1 MSRTI
6 LCPCGKRVQVYADA
20 GPVRIRCPH
29 CRRTLQVGETGGAAA
44 RQTLHQA
51 PASLSPASKAKEAPG
66 QGLHQTPASLSRA
79 EKAKAAAPQFWKLS
93 HSITDNLVVLT
104 SRALFAAKLA
114 DEVLPAA
121 MAALEKGRPP
131 EEVLAGQTVVPLD
144 DLTAVEMNRA
154 VAMLTV
160 RYLRDGRIRA
170 TTFFCPNRQTRDEM
184 YEGLQRRLGRGWTEH
199 ERQVSRWTSS
209 SLSLICLA
217 VLLVLSAI
225 YFPTAWN
232 LEQAAAAG
240 EVDRSSLVKGVVGWV
255 FDRCGLVFPGIV
267 AGLGLLGCLVWLVC
281 DLVAPPLLVN
291 LQRDEQPILPRK
303 GFWSRYAYVTAAF
316 AVIILLSWILAWCGV
331 VIPRW
336 VNWTIGGIMLILYV
350 WILWTDEPASVGAD
364 KESKSAR
371 GEDAPAPPPPPP
383 PAPQGP
389 TPAILPEGVVF
400 APANWRCAR
409 CTASG
414 LMALPANAFS
424 RQPGFFCPKCG
435 AYMRPAGSAIA
446 YGAISVV
453 GGFVTLLAAGLALV
467 AQQQSTYAEERLHG
481 AVMLGFF
488 GVLGAGWA
496 IKQLRLPTPKGAQA
510 QPISLRPWIIALVI
524 VGSALLVLGG
534 GLFFLLYAVH
544 EM

>member
-1 MSRTI
+1 M
-6 LCPCGKRVQVYADA
+6 LCPCGKRLKVDADA
-20 GPVRIRCPH
+20 APARLRCPS
-29 CRRTLQVGETGGAAA
+29 CGRTLRIGETGGAAA
-44 RQTLHQA
+44 GQALHQL
-51 PASLSPASKAKEAPG
+51 PTTLSQTGKAK
-66 QGLHQTPASLSRA
+66 
-79 EKAKAAAPQFWKLS
+79 KAATQFWKLS
-93 HSITDNLVVLT
+93 HSITENIVALT
-104 SRALFAAKLA
+104 DRALFTARLA

-144 DLTAVEMNRA
+144 DLTAVEINRA
-154 VAMLTV
+154 APSIGCLLTV
-160 RYLRDGRIRA
+160 RYLRNGRIRS

-184 YEGLQRRLGRGWTEH
+184 YEGLQRRLGRGWTER
-199 ERQVSRWTSS
+199 ERQVSRWISS

-232 LEQAAAAG
+232 IEQAAAAG
-240 EVDRSSLVKGVVGWV
+240 DMDRSSLVKGVVGWV
-255 FDRCGLVFPGIV
+255 FDRCGLVGPGIV
-267 AGLGLLGCLVWLVC
+267 AGLGLLACLVWLVL
-281 DLVAPPLLVN
+281 DLVAPPLLVS

-316 AVIILLSWILAWCGV
+316 AVIILLSWILGWSGV

-336 VNWTIGGIMLILYV
+336 VNWTIGGIMTILYIWV
-350 WILWTDEPASVGAD
+350 LWTDEPASKGAD
-364 KESKSAR
+364 TTSKSAR
-371 GEDAPAPPPPPP
+371 GEDAPAPSP
-383 PAPQGP
+383 PAPQAP
-389 TPAILPEGVVF
+389 TPAVLPEGVVF
-400 APANWRCAR
+400 APASWRCAR

-414 LMALPANAFS
+414 LMVLPANVFS

-446 YGAISVV
+446 YVAIGVV
-453 GGFVTLLAAGLALV
+453 GGLVTLLAAGMTLV
-467 AQQQSTYAEERLHG
+467 AQRQATYAEERLRG
-481 AVMLGFF
+481 GVMLGFF

-496 IKQLRLPTPKGAQA
+496 IKQLRMPTPQGAVA

-524 VGSALLVLGG
+524 VVFFLLVLGG
-534 GLFFLLYAVH
+534 GLLFALYAIH